1 MPDLKDLFIL
11 FGLLL
16 AGCGIALIYFP
27 AGLIFV
33 GLILMIIGIYS
44 VLKGGESPKGGDKT

>member
-16 AGCGIALIYFP
+16 AGGGIALIYFP

-33 GLILMIIGIYS
+33 GLIVMIIGIYS